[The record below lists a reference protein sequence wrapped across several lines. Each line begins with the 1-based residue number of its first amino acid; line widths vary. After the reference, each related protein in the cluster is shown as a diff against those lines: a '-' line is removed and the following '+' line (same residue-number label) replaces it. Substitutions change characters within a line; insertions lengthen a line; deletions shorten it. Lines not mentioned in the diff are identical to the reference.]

1 MTSLTSHIIG
11 NWKMNGSKDFV
22 ARFFDEL
29 GVSLGSLPDSVKVG
43 LCPPFTLISEAAAYC
58 TKNAVVL
65 GAQDAS
71 EQESGAYTGQISAAM
86 LAEWGVGQVILG
98 HSERREY
105 QGETSEQVA
114 RKALAVLSAG
124 MQPII
129 CVGET
134 VDQRR
139 LGNEKEVVGEQL
151 AAILAVLDSSQLASC
166 LIAYEPV
173 WAIGTGE
180 TATPEQAQDMHAFIR
195 EQMSGAI
202 EGIIY
207 GGSVKADNA
216 ADLFAQPDIQGALIG
231 GASLDAKEFISIC
244 QAAGQS

>member
-1 MTSLTSHIIG
+1 MTSLTSHVIG
-11 NWKMNGSKDFV
+11 NWKMNGSRDFV
-22 ARFFDEL
+22 AKFFAEL
-29 GVSLGSLPDSVKVG
+29 GGALESLPESVSVG
-43 LCPPFTLISEAAAYC
+43 ICPPFTLIGEFAEQRASSSL
-58 TKNAVVL
+58 VI

-71 EQESGAYTGQISAAM
+71 EHEQGAFTGQVSASM

-105 QGETSEQVA
+105 LGETSELVA
-114 RKALAVLSAG
+114 SKALAVLNAG
-124 MQPII
+124 MQPVI

-134 VDQRR
+134 AGQRR
-139 LGNEKEVVGEQL
+139 AGDAEQVVGQQLAVIADRLNAEQL
-151 AAILAVLDSSQLASC
+151 AKC
-166 LIAYEPV
+166 LIAYEPI

-195 EQMSGAI
+195 ECVSGAV

-216 ADLFAQPDIQGALIG
+216 ADLFAQPDIQGALVG
-231 GASLDAKEFISIC
+231 GASLDAKHFISIC
-244 QAAGQS
+244 QAAGQR